1 MKFAQKLYCPGT
13 RGELVPQRK
22 ETALTDSTSRWLLI
36 VFFAFLAV
44 PQALAQGD
52 PIRIK
57 IVGGLADVRQ
67 FTTYEEPFWRER
79 IPAATGGRVVAD
91 IAAFDRSG
99 IRGQEVLQLM
109 RLGVVPFGTAL
120 LSLAATEEPELNGAD
135 LVALSPDIATLQR
148 NVAAYRPH
156 LRRILAERYGLELL
170 AIYTYPA
177 QVLYCR
183 NSFRGLV
190 DLAGRRVRSSSVGM
204 SEALAALGATPVVTP
219 FAQIMPSMRSGQVEC
234 AVTGTL
240 SGNGIGL
247 HEIST
252 HVHSLALSWGLSI
265 FAANRSAW
273 LGIPADLRGIIARE
287 IGVLEARI
295 WDAAAEETGDGLA
308 CNSGAAPCQ
317 MGRRGR
323 MVVVPVSAEDEAL
336 RRRLLRDTV
345 LPGWVRRCGNDCAD
359 AWNQTIGPELGVMA
373 SPE

>member
-1 MKFAQKLYCPGT
+1 MA
-13 RGELVPQRK
+13 
-22 ETALTDSTSRWLLI
+22 DSRSRWLSM
-36 VFFAFLAV
+36 FALLALLAS
-44 PQALAQGD
+44 PALAQED

-67 FTTYEEPFWRER
+67 FTTFEEPFWRER
-79 IPAATGGRVVAD
+79 IPAATGGRVIAE

-99 IRGQEVLQLM
+99 IRGQEMLQLM

-120 LSLAATEEPELNGAD
+120 LALAATEEPELNGGD
-135 LVALSPDIATLQR
+135 LVAVSPDMAALRR

-170 AIYTYPA
+170 AVYTYSA

-183 NSFRGLV
+183 APFTGLA
-190 DLAGRRVRSSSVGM
+190 DLAGRRIRTSSVGM
-204 SEALAALGATPVVTP
+204 SEAIAALGATPVVTP
-219 FAQIMPSMRSGQVEC
+219 FAEVMPAMRGGQVEC

-247 HEIST
+247 HEVST
-252 HVHSLALSWGLSI
+252 HVHSFALTWGLSI
-265 FAANRSAW
+265 FAVNRSAW
-273 LGIPADLRGIIARE
+273 LAIPSDLRAIMSHE
-287 IGVLEARI
+287 IGALEARI

-308 CNSGAAPCQ
+308 CNAGAPGCR

-323 MVVVPVSAEDEAL
+323 MTLVPVSAEDEAL
-336 RRRLLRDTV
+336 RRRLVSETV

-359 AWNQTIGPELGVMA
+359 AWNLTIGPELGLMA

>member
-1 MKFAQKLYCPGT
+1 M
-13 RGELVPQRK
+13 
-22 ETALTDSTSRWLLI
+22 TDSRSWWLLI
-36 VFFAFLAV
+36 MLFVLLPVTQAV
-44 PQALAQGD
+44 AQGD

-57 IVGGLADVRQ
+57 IIGGLADVRQ
-67 FTTYEEPFWRER
+67 FTTFEEPFWRER
-79 IPAATGGRVVAD
+79 VPAATGGRVVAE

-135 LVALSPDIATLQR
+135 LMALSPDISALQR

-183 NSFRGLV
+183 AAFRGLA
-190 DLAGRRVRSSSVGM
+190 DLAGRRIRSSSVGM
-204 SEALAALGATPVVTP
+204 SEMLAALGTIPIVTP
-219 FAQIMPSMRSGQVEC
+219 FAQIMPAMRGGQVEC

-240 SGNGIGL
+240 SGNSIGL
-247 HEIST
+247 HEVSS
-252 HVHSLALSWGLSI
+252 HVHGFALSWGLSL

-273 LGIPADLRGIIARE
+273 LAIPPDLRGILARE
-287 IGVLEARI
+287 VGVLEARI
-295 WDAAAEETGDGLA
+295 WEAAAEETGDGLA
-308 CNSGAAPCQ
+308 CNAGATSCQ

-345 LPGWVRRCGNDCAD
+345 LPGWIRRCGNDCAD
-359 AWNQTIGPELGVMA
+359 AWNQTIGPELGLMA

>member
-1 MKFAQKLYCPGT
+1 MADSKL
-13 RGELVPQRK
+13 RL
-22 ETALTDSTSRWLLI
+22 LLI
-36 VFFAFLAV
+36 VLFALLAV
-44 PQALAQGD
+44 PQAVAQGD

-67 FTTYEEPFWRER
+67 FTTFEEPFWRER

-120 LSLAATEEPELNGAD
+120 LALAATEEPELNGAD
-135 LVALSPDIATLQR
+135 LMAASPDIAALRR
-148 NVAAYRPH
+148 NVDAYRPH
-156 LRRILAERYGLELL
+156 LRRVLAERYGLELL

-177 QVLYCR
+177 QVLFCR
-183 NSFRGLV
+183 TAFRGLA
-190 DLAGRRVRSSSVGM
+190 DLTGRRVRTSSVGM
-204 SEALAALGATPVVTP
+204 SEALAALGAIPVVTP
-219 FAQIMPSMRSGQVEC
+219 FAEVMPAMRGGQVEC

-247 HEIST
+247 HEVST
-252 HVHSLALSWGLSI
+252 HVHSFALSWGLSL
-265 FAANRSAW
+265 FAANRTAW
-273 LGIPADLRGIIARE
+273 LGIPAELRGIIARE

-295 WDAAAEETGDGLA
+295 WDAAAEETGEGLA
-308 CNSGAAPCQ
+308 CNTGAASCR

-323 MVVVPVSAEDEAL
+323 MAMVPVSGEDEAL
-336 RRRLLRDTV
+336 RLRLLRETV
-345 LPGWVRRCGNDCAD
+345 LPGWVLRCGNDCAD